1 MTNNNGNRIPENV
14 TSYDIG
20 NKPYKHDPGR
30 GKWEKTWDFY
40 AIALSHCCGFRHY
53 LIFFALEPASAVI
66 MSIAY
71 MMGMLVFT
79 LPVYFTQMF
88 MGQFSSTGLI
98 SVFRIA
104 PLFKSIGYISLFL
117 NVMTCSYFMVATAF
131 PLYIVFE
138 SMQTHLPWAHCG
150 NHFNSEECEAI
161 EPGSLNASMNF
172 SDFYYE
178 YSNNRTF
185 PINEYLKYV
194 FNGHDVDNNWYFSWR
209 IMLCTLLIWVLIGL
223 VLYNGVEMFGKIFRY
238 ITAITFVCLFLTTLR
253 IIFVVECWEAIQK
266 YFELKLSSF
275 TNVSYFLLSPILTV
289 TAFGAGWGNILT
301 IASYNNFKEDIGKLS
316 LVVCCTQMVVFMITM
331 ITYMS
336 VEDYIAKYY
345 GFIYISIG
353 YYQAFT
359 YIFVSYA
366 MFFAHFSWSH
376 FWTILFFLLLFLSQF
391 AEGAVQILTILTA
404 IFDEYEYTRIYKK
417 AILGCL
423 IAFLGSISMF
433 FCTTAGFATVS
444 VLHSMA
450 DANKLI
456 IILLE
461 LFVIVWIY
469 GRLRFKRDVKFMT
482 GKSIKS
488 WKVWTM
494 RFITPIAIAIALLV
508 YIFESQ
514 YYRRFGHILAILIFA
529 ILKLTPTMYVPGYM
543 IYKICTATGN
553 VIDRIKKLC
562 RPNDWYPADPI
573 EHQNYENYLDN
584 SDIANELVHAN
595 LITETVSF

>member
-223 VLYNGVEMFGKIFRY
+223 VLYNGVEM
-238 ITAITFVCLFLTTLR
+238 
-253 IIFVVECWEAIQK
+253 
-266 YFELKLSSF
+266 
-275 TNVSYFLLSPILTV
+275 
-289 TAFGAGWGNILT
+289 
-301 IASYNNFKEDIGKLS
+301 
-316 LVVCCTQMVVFMITM
+316 
-331 ITYMS
+331 
-336 VEDYIAKYY
+336 
-345 GFIYISIG
+345 
-353 YYQAFT
+353 
-359 YIFVSYA
+359 
-366 MFFAHFSWSH
+366 
-376 FWTILFFLLLFLSQF
+376 
-391 AEGAVQILTILTA
+391 
-404 IFDEYEYTRIYKK
+404 
-417 AILGCL
+417 
-423 IAFLGSISMF
+423 
-433 FCTTAGFATVS
+433 AGFATVS